1 MLKNW
6 KTSLFGIGAIITGV
20 ATILKGDIIGGITAI
35 LGGLGLVAAKDATN
49 NGLNP

>member
-1 MLKNW
+1 MFKNW

-35 LGGLGLVAAKDATN
+35 LGGLGLVSAKDATN